1 MPPDDPGDALS
12 ELRHRTFDD
21 ALGRRIVDTHIW
33 AVREGLCGAD
43 AYHLFDGY
51 CQRLVINGVALWRAH
66 VAMET
71 LHPQWNGYGYTWR
84 RDLNA
89 IAPEQYAHGSF
100 NEEDWLRSPLNHL
113 IGRAE
118 GGESNPSMR
127 RRLAA
132 GPEERDFPILEEFFS
147 LGGTDYV
154 AHLFVYGLTGA
165 RDRSQGSGVVYS
177 FATDR
182 KGGFSDDD
190 TTLVQATLPALSL
203 AMKAHAGHVI
213 ASGLLA
219 TYLGEDA
226 GRRVHAGS
234 IMRGSLDNLR
244 AVLLYAD
251 IRGFTSISDSAPG
264 PVVVELLNDVFEI
277 LTASLRERGGQVL
290 KFIGDGMLA
299 TFPFEEADR
308 AETCRRAL
316 DAAIEATRNIEALN
330 AAREARGAPLASVDL
345 ALHLGDALYGN
356 VGAIDRLD
364 FTVIG
369 PAINEAARIEA
380 LCEPLGR
387 TVLVSAEF
395 VDGMKAADTQLTSLG
410 RHALRGV
417 KERKEIFALDLHAG
431 G

>member
-1 MPPDDPGDALS
+1 MPRDLREETLP

-33 AVREGLCGAD
+33 AVREGLRGAD

-51 CQRLVINGVALWRAH
+51 CQRLVVDGTPLWRAH
-66 VAMET
+66 AAMET

-89 IAPEQYAHGSF
+89 IAPENYPHGVD
-100 NEEDWLRSPLNHL
+100 NEEMWVASPFYSLMQ
-113 IGRAE
+113 RARA
-118 GGESNPSMR
+118 GEDTPTIR
-127 RRLAA
+127 RRVEI
-132 GPEERDFPILEEFFS
+132 GSEERDFPVLEEFYA
-147 LGGTDYV
+147 LGATDYF
-154 AHLFVYGLTGA
+154 AQLFVYGEKG
-165 RDRSQGSGVVYS
+165 DRSQGTGVVYS

-213 ASGLLA
+213 ASGLLE

-234 IMRGSLDNLR
+234 IMRGSVDNLR
-244 AVLLYAD
+244 AVIWYAD
-251 IRGFTSISDSAPG
+251 ISGFTPLSDTAPG
-264 PVVVELLNDVFEI
+264 SVVVELLNDVFEI
-277 LTASLRERGGQVL
+277 LASSLRERGGQVL
-290 KFIGDGMLA
+290 KFIGDAMLA
-299 TFPFEEADR
+299 IFPFGDADR
-308 AETCRRAL
+308 AETCRRAV
-316 DAAIEATRNIEALN
+316 DAAIEAMRNIEALN
-330 AAREARGAPLASVDL
+330 AARASAGAPLASVDL
-345 ALHLGDALYGN
+345 ALHLGHVLYGN
-356 VGAIDRLD
+356 VGATDRLD

-380 LCEPLGR
+380 LCQPLGR
-387 TVLVSAEF
+387 AALVSAEF
-395 VDGMKAADTQLTSLG
+395 VDGMNAADSRLTSLG

-417 KERKEIFALDLHAG
+417 KERKEIFALDLG
-431 G
+431 GAPA

>member
-1 MPPDDPGDALS
+1 MPPDPPDDTLP

-33 AVREGLCGAD
+33 AVRKGLRGAD

-51 CQRLVINGVALWRAH
+51 CQRLVIDGTPLLRAH
-66 VAMET
+66 AAMET

-89 IAPEQYAHGSF
+89 IEPENYPHGDENERIFVTSPFYALMQRARAG
-100 NEEDWLRSPLNHL
+100 EDTP
-113 IGRAE
+113 A
-118 GGESNPSMR
+118 MR
-127 RRLAA
+127 RRIEA
-132 GPEERDFPILEEFFS
+132 GPQERDFPILEE
-147 LGGTDYV
+147 LYARGATDYFTQ
-154 AHLFVYGLTGA
+154 LFVYGEMG
-165 RDRSQGSGVVYS
+165 DRSQGSGIAYS
-177 FATDR
+177 FTTDR

-213 ASGLLA
+213 ASGLLGA
-219 TYLGEDA
+219 YLGEDV
-226 GRRVHAGS
+226 GRRIHTGS
-234 IMRGSLDNLR
+234 IMRGSVDNLR
-244 AVLLYAD
+244 AVLWYAD
-251 IRGFTSISDSAPG
+251 VRGFTPLSDSAPG

-290 KFIGDGMLA
+290 KFIGDAMLA
-299 TFPFEEADR
+299 IFPFEEAGR

-316 DAAIEATRNIEALN
+316 DAAIEAMRNLEALRCTRV
-330 AAREARGAPLASVDL
+330 AAGGPVAPVDL

-369 PAINEAARIEA
+369 PAINEVARIEA
-380 LCEPLGR
+380 LCQPLGR
-387 TVLVSAEF
+387 AVLVSAEF
-395 VDGMKAADTQLTSLG
+395 VAGMRGADSRLKSLG

-417 KERKEIFALDLHAG
+417 KDPKEIFAQDLGATPA
-431 G
+431 

>member
-1 MPPDDPGDALS
+1 MPIDRREETLP

-21 ALGRRIVDTHIW
+21 ALGQSIVDTHIW
-33 AVREGLCGAD
+33 AVREGLRGAD

-51 CQRLVINGVALWRAH
+51 CQRLVIDGTPLWRAH
-66 VAMET
+66 AAMET

-89 IAPEQYAHGSF
+89 IAPENYPHGDENEQIFVTSPFYALMQRARAG
-100 NEEDWLRSPLNHL
+100 EDTPE
-113 IGRAE
+113 I
-118 GGESNPSMR
+118 R
-127 RRLAA
+127 RRIET
-132 GPEERDFPILEEFFS
+132 GPEERDFPILEE
-147 LGGTDYV
+147 LYAQGATDYLTQ
-154 AHLFVYGLTGA
+154 LFVYGEKG
-165 RDRSQGSGVVYS
+165 DRSQGSGIAYS

-213 ASGLLA
+213 ASGLLGA
-219 TYLGEDA
+219 YLGEDA

-234 IMRGSLDNLR
+234 IMRGSVDNLR
-244 AVLLYAD
+244 AVLWYAD
-251 IRGFTSISDSAPG
+251 IRGFTAVSDSAPG
-264 PVVVELLNDVFEI
+264 SVVVELLNDVFEI

-299 TFPFEEADR
+299 IFSFDDASR

-316 DAAIEATRNIEALN
+316 DAAIEAMGAIDALN
-330 AAREARGAPLASVDL
+330 AARAAAGAPVAAVDL
-345 ALHLGDALYGN
+345 ALHLGEVLYGN
-356 VGAIDRLD
+356 VGATDRLD

-369 PAINEAARIEA
+369 PAINEAARIET

-387 TVLVSAEF
+387 AVLVSAEF
-395 VDGMKAADTQLTSLG
+395 VAGMTAADNRLKSLG

-417 KERKEIFALDLHAG
+417 KDPKEIFALELGA
-431 G
+431 

>member
-1 MPPDDPGDALS
+1 MPSDDPGDALS
-12 ELRHRTFDD
+12 QLRLRTFDD
-21 ALGRRIVDTHIW
+21 VVGRRIVDTHIW
-33 AVREGLCGAD
+33 AVQEGLRGAD
-43 AYHLFDGY
+43 AYELFDGY
-51 CQRLVINGVALWRAH
+51 CQRLVIHGTPLWRAH
-66 VAMET
+66 TAMET
-71 LHPQWNGYGYTWR
+71 LHPQWSGYGMTWR

-89 IAPEQYAHGSF
+89 IAPEQYAHGSL
-100 NEEDWLRSPLNHL
+100 EEPDWLVSPFNHL
-113 IGRAE
+113 IVRGRA
-118 GGESNPSMR
+118 GEESPSMR
-127 RRLAA
+127 RRLEQ
-132 GPEERDFPILEEFFS
+132 GPDQRDFPILQEFFAD
-147 LGGTDYV
+147 GGTDYL
-154 AHLFVYGLTGA
+154 AHIFPFGKDG
-165 RDRSQGSGVVYS
+165 DRSQGTGVVYS

-182 KGGFSDDD
+182 EGGFSDDD

-203 AMKAHAGHVI
+203 AMKALAGHVI

-244 AVLLYAD
+244 AVLWYAD
-251 IRGFTSISDSAPG
+251 IRGFTSISDSEPG

-277 LTASLRERGGQVL
+277 LTASIRERGGQVL

-299 TFPFEEADR
+299 IFPFEEADR

-316 DAAIEATRNIEALN
+316 DAAIEAMRNIEALN
-330 AAREARGAPLASVDL
+330 AAREGRGAPPASVDL

-387 TVLVSAEF
+387 AVLVSAEF
-395 VDGMKAADTQLTSLG
+395 VDGIEAADSRLTSLG

-417 KERKEIFALDLHAG
+417 KERKEIFALDLRAEG
-431 G
+431 